1 MSREAGSQR
10 SLHLRA
16 LTVAVL
22 AGTLYALSPL
32 SAVLAA
38 ALVAMT
44 AWASA
49 GTGPRESRWLIAL
62 LLAGLIVRAVAI
74 WTVALGADPQAE
86 SFATFFGDGQY
97 ALQRSLWLRN
107 LVVGNPVAPFDY
119 METFGEYG
127 RSGYYLPLAWLQVLF
142 GPAPYAL
149 HMVSAMFYLVGAIGL
164 FREARAS
171 FGEVAAWIGL
181 ALILCLPTLL
191 VWSIAPLKES
201 LYFSLLALALVSVVR
216 AFRSRRWPYRIA
228 AALLAVAALGAIATL
243 RSGGLVIAIG
253 GVAFGLALAC
263 AFQHRR
269 LALIAAVVL
278 PAAAGAA
285 LTRPSVN
292 EPLKTTLGQAV
303 AVHIGHVRT
312 EGASYK
318 LLEFD
323 FYEDRGRKP
332 ASLTPPETLR
342 YLAAAIREFLLLPKP
357 WAPATPSDIV
367 MIPQQ
372 LVWYLLLICVG
383 PGVVAGLRRDALL
396 TGLLFGCVLVGIVVI
411 APASGNVG
419 TLVRH
424 RDMIVPILV
433 WIGALGAVVTIRWCA
448 GHIRKEG

>member
-1 MSREAGSQR
+1 MTA
-10 SLHLRA
+10 A
-16 LTVAVL
+16 LL
-22 AGTLYALSPL
+22 IGTLYALSPL
-32 SAVLAA
+32 GAALAI
-38 ALVAMT
+38 ALVAMLR
-44 AWASA
+44 WASM
-49 GTGPRESRWLIAL
+49 GGGERESRWLIVLL
-62 LLAGLIVRAVAI
+62 LLAVIVRAAVI
-74 WTVALGADPQAE
+74 WMVALRTDLQAG

-107 LVVGNPVAPFDY
+107 LVIGNPVAPFDY

-127 RSGYYLPLAWLQVLF
+127 RSGYYFPLAWLQVVF

-171 FGEVAAWIGL
+171 FGEAAAWMGL
-181 ALILCLPTLL
+181 TLILCLPTLL

-216 AFRSRRWPYRIA
+216 AFRSRRWLYRIA
-228 AALLAVAALGAIATL
+228 AAVLAVAALGAIATL

-253 GVAFGLALAC
+253 GVAFGLVLAC

-269 LALIAAVVL
+269 LALVAAIVFPV
-278 PAAAGAA
+278 AAGAA

-292 EPLKTTLGQAV
+292 EPLKTMLRQAV

-332 ASLTPPETLR
+332 ASLTTPETLR
-342 YLAAAIREFLLLPKP
+342 YLAAAIREFLFVPKP

-372 LVWYLLLICVG
+372 LVWYLLLVCAG
-383 PGVVAGLRRDALL
+383 PGVVAGFRRDALL
-396 TGLLFGCVLVGIVVI
+396 TGLLLGCVLAGIVVI

-419 TLVRH
+419 TLIRH

-433 WIGALGAVVTIRWCA
+433 WIGALGVVVTLRWCA
-448 GHIRKEG
+448 GHVRKEG